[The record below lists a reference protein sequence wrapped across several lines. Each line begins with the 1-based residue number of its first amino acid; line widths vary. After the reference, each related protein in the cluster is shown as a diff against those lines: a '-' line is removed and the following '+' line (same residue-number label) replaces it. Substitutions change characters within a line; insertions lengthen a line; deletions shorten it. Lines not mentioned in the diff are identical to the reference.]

1 MLSFKRLKRYLYI
14 KSFNMI
20 FIAKHLQDSKPQ
32 QKISYTV
39 RESHEEVEK
48 DTNKSSDLKIQ
59 EKVFDEATE
68 TKVQVKKKS
77 KNKVNENKSDM
88 NTSEKIALAKEILGK
103 NTEKSNFKILKSD
116 KGLIERTESSKTI
129 LTEDNKELLND

>member
-1 MLSFKRLKRYLYI
+1 
-14 KSFNMI
+14 MI